1 MKHVCILCESWESGG
16 IEAFLWN
23 VLSHMDRSELEI
35 DLVAAQLGE
44 SIFTQP
50 LQELGV
56 RFYQLSGSSRK
67 ILQNQKIFQKLLVER
82 HYDVLHLNAYQGL
95 SLVYLKLAQEMGVPI
110 CIAHSHNTAL
120 RASLTK
126 PIKLAIH
133 NWAKIK
139 YTKEATALWAC
150 AKPAAEFL
158 FPKKELDKRRY
169 IFIPNGIDT
178 ERFRFNPEMRN
189 IIRTKLQLEGKLVIG
204 NVGRLC
210 FQKNQEFLLEIFR
223 EVLESK
229 PESVLLLIGDGKD
242 KEKLKRK
249 ATKLGICNK
258 VVFYGATN
266 QIDQLYWAM
275 DIFVFPSQFEGFG
288 IVAVEAQA
296 AGLPVLCSEAVPLEA
311 IITDQVT
318 QLNLSAGAKKWS
330 EKLLKMN
337 FAERIS
343 SSTKVAE
350 AGFDIQAVAERIEA
364 KWRDEAFEAS
374 ENIRHRPDI

>member
-16 IEAFLWN
+16 IEAFLCN
-23 VLSHMDRSELEI
+23 VVSHMDRSELEI
-35 DLVAAQLGE
+35 DLVAARLGE

-67 ILQNQKIFQKLLVER
+67 ILQNHKILQKNLAER
-82 HYDVLHLNAYQGL
+82 HYDVFYLNAYQGL

-126 PIKLAIH
+126 PLKLAIH
-133 NWAKIK
+133 NWAKMK

-158 FPKKELDKRRY
+158 FSKKELDKRGY
-169 IFIPNGIDT
+169 TFIPNGIDT
-178 ERFRFNPEMRN
+178 EHFRFNLRMRN
-189 IIRTKLQLEGKLVIG
+189 MMRTKFQLEGKFVIG

-223 EVLESK
+223 EVLKSES
-229 PESVLLLIGDGKD
+229 ESVLLLIGNGKD

-249 ATKLGICNK
+249 AAQLGIYDK
-258 VVFYGATN
+258 VIFYGVTN

-275 DIFVFPSQFEGFG
+275 DAFVFPSRFEGFG
-288 IVAVEAQA
+288 IVVVEAQA
-296 AGLPVLCSEAVPLEA
+296 TGLPVLCSEAVPLEA

-318 QLNLSAGAKKWS
+318 QLKLSEGVKKWS

-337 FAERIS
+337 YIERIS
-343 SSTKVAE
+343 SSAKVAE
-350 AGFDIQAVAERIEA
+350 AGFDIQTVAEKMEA
-364 KWRDEAFEAS
+364 KWRSEAFEAS
-374 ENIRHRPDI
+374 ENIRYHPYI